1 MRESHVIPSFS
12 RVKHADVTS
21 EIDQMGMGRYQI
33 CIWFLCGFGY
43 FLDLAW
49 SQGVGLIGT
58 SIL

>member
-1 MRESHVIPSFS
+1 MRESDALLPFPLD
-12 RVKHADVTS
+12 HADDNS

>member
-1 MRESHVIPSFS
+1 M
-12 RVKHADVTS
+12 KHADVNS